1 MPLTGRGDHP
11 VGWRK
16 EASMPRWAAF
26 AGGCLGELAG
36 GAGETHGSL
45 DTLAAADTSAM
56 QEEE

>member
-1 MPLTGRGDHP
+1 
-11 VGWRK
+11 
-16 EASMPRWAAF
+16 MPRWAAF

-36 GAGETHGSL
+36 GAGGTHGSL